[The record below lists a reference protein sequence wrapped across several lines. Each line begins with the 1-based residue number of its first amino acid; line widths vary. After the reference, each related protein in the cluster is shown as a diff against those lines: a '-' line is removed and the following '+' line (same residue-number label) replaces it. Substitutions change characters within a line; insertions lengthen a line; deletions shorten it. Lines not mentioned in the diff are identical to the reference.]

1 MDLGLTDRV
10 AAVAAASQGLGFAA
24 ARALAREGARVGICS
39 RDRARIEQAAGTLR
53 SGTDREVVPFVA
65 DLSKPE
71 EAAEF
76 VRAVHEQFGRLDILV
91 TNAGGPP
98 PGGIAELDRA
108 NVERGF
114 HLTLLSA
121 ITMIQSAIP
130 FMKENR
136 WGRIVNI
143 TSITVKQ
150 PEVTL
155 LMSNTMRS
163 ALVGFSKSI
172 SMELARDNILINN
185 VAPGYTRTERLTE
198 LAADLANRQH
208 VTPEDIFNG
217 WAQKIPMGRLGDPVE
232 LANVIAFL
240 SSEAASYVTGV
251 TVQVDGGFV
260 QGVL

>member
-1 MDLGLTDRV
+1 V

-24 ARALAREGARVGICS
+24 ARALAAEGAHIGICS
-39 RDRARIEQAAGTLR
+39 RDRGRIERAADALR
-53 SGTDREVVPFVA
+53 SGTEREVFPLVA

-71 EAAEF
+71 DAAEF
-76 VRAVHEQFGRLDILV
+76 IRAVQERFGRLDILV

-98 PGGIAELDRA
+98 PGGYAELERGH
-108 NVERGF
+108 VERGF

-121 ITMIQSAIP
+121 ITMIQTAIP
-130 FMKENR
+130 FMKKNR

-143 TSITVKQ
+143 VSITVKQ

-155 LMSNTMRS
+155 LMSNTMRT

-172 SMELARDNILINN
+172 SIELARDNILINN

-198 LAADLANRQH
+198 LAADRAKREH
-208 VTPEDIFNG
+208 VTPEDIFGG
-217 WAQKIPMGRLGDPVE
+217 WEQRIPMGRLGDPAE

-251 TVQVDGGFV
+251 TIQVDGGFV
-260 QGVL
+260 QGIL